1 MKETAEAGE
10 EKMESNRGGKDTEAT
25 SMEASNWVMV
35 VELVQTAFSEG
46 RLAEE
51 AMWQAV
57 VLLHK
62 GGKDYRATGL
72 VEVMWKVV
80 AKILNLRLIASI
92 TFHGFLHG
100 FGRVAAQVPP
110 LSGSSCFSI

>member
-1 MKETAEAGE
+1 
-10 EKMESNRGGKDTEAT
+10 MESNRGEKDTEAT

-100 FGRVAAQVPP
+100 FRAGRGTGTATLGVKLLQHIAA
-110 LSGSSCFSI
+110 LS